1 MVSEE
6 ELTREISSSELCDVL
21 GGRFRPL
28 DDTCQ
33 FLEEPSNFDRS
44 VSEPKYA
51 IFYVLQIFVGI
62 TLTMFGTF
70 FGVTVIPPFWYVNL
84 IFLIIASI
92 AFIFSDWY
100 REGEL
105 LESIMRFVFIFP
117 VFVIT
122 SILIATVVKFGT
134 VLNITYWIPKKY
146 FINTPVIATILSLFA
161 SALLNVFLL
170 PKIEIM
176 EITAIK

>member
-1 MVSEE
+1 MVIEE
-6 ELTREISSSELCDVL
+6 DFTREVSSSELCDVL

-28 DDTCQ
+28 DNTCQ

-44 VSEPKYA
+44 VSEPKFAVY
-51 IFYVLQIFVGI
+51 YVLQIFIGI
-62 TLTMFGTF
+62 ALTMFGTF
-70 FGVTVIPPFWYVNL
+70 FGVTIVPPFWYVNL
-84 IFLIIASI
+84 IFLIIGSI

-105 LESIMRFVFIFP
+105 IESMIRFAFIFS

-122 SILIATVVKFGT
+122 SILIATFVEFGT
-134 VLNITYWIPKKY
+134 VLNATYWIPRKY
-146 FINTPVIATILSLFA
+146 FINVPVIATILSLFA

-170 PKIEIM
+170 PKMEIM
-176 EITAIK
+176 EITAKR